1 MLSDDEVYETVSNT
15 AKETYRKAKDKHM
28 GRYVAV
34 NLSNIST
41 IEFRMFRGTLRY
53 GTFIATLQLV
63 EEICSKVMMLTD
75 EEMEN
80 LSWSEFV
87 RGIDSE
93 KKPELIEYLKVRN
106 LYVNDEILSDHESE
120 EM

>member
-1 MLSDDEVYETVSNT
+1 
-15 AKETYRKAKDKHM
+15 M

-34 NLSNIST
+34 NLSNYRT

-53 GTFIATLQLV
+53 ETFIATLQLV
-63 EEICSKVMMLTD
+63 DEICRLAIRLSD
-75 EEMEN
+75 YEMEQ

-87 RGIDSE
+87 GLIDPRL
-93 KKPELIEYLKVRN
+93 KPELISYLKSRR
-106 LYVNDEILSDHESE
+106 LYVNEPETAEE